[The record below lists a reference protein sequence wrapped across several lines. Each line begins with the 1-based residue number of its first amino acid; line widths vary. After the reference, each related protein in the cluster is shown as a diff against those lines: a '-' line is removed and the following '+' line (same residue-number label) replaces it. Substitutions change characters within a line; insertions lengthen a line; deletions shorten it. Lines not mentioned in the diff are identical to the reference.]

1 MRGSQVYYDDS
12 SSRVKLQTHSAI
24 RIYASLHSGAVS
36 TDYQSS
42 PWTNYFSV
50 LISLLCHFASVYKC
64 SSSVG
69 RDGLHFVSERPV
81 VCCVNIDSVSC
92 RTDCSSASSQFELS
106 RGSLSRTTRENKQ
119 IWQANKVILSRKP
132 DVRVRRSNEIS
143 SANTKGVSQRSSNR

>member
-1 MRGSQVYYDDS
+1 MTILLQGSNCRPTVQSGFMHLFIVEPF
-12 SSRVKLQTHSAI
+12 LQTIKAPRGPIILVFSSAY
-24 RIYASLHSGAVS
+24 YATLPQFINVAQAWDA
-36 TDYQSS
+36 TD
-42 PWTNYFSV
+42 
-50 LISLLCHFASVYKC
+50 
-64 SSSVG
+64 
-69 RDGLHFVSERPV
+69 FVCERPV

-92 RTDCSSASSQFELS
+92 WTDCSSASSQFELS